1 MKSILEVLKLSTA
14 YLQDKGIDNARRQ
27 AEDLIADALG
37 IQRLNLYLDFDRPL
51 IDTELAI
58 CRERLARR
66 GRGEPLAYIH
76 GETTFSGC
84 RLVINQDVLIPRQ
97 ETEILVEK
105 IADRLASMNLQGKVL
120 WDLCCG
126 SGCIGIA
133 LKKRFPELSVVLSDL
148 SKAALDVAK
157 QNADINDVQVKIRH
171 GDLLEPFQGEK
182 AHFVVSN
189 PPYISER
196 EFSTLDKE
204 VKQYEPKMALL
215 AGASGLEFY
224 QRFAAALMKYL
235 EPRAFVW
242 FEIGY
247 DQGKALTALFQEHF
261 WKKMAVEKDWSGHD
275 RFFFLETE

>member
-1 MKSILEVLKLSTA
+1 MKSILDVLKLSTA
-14 YLQDKGIDNARRQ
+14 YLKDKGIDNARRQ

-37 IQRLNLYLDFDRPL
+37 IQRLNLYLNFDRPL
-51 IDTELAI
+51 TDAELAV

-66 GRGEPLAYIH
+66 SRGEPLAYIH
-76 GETTFSGC
+76 GETTFYGC
-84 RLVINQDVLIPRQ
+84 RLVVNPEVLIPRQ

-105 IADRLASMNLQGKVL
+105 IAGRLASMDLQGKVL

-148 SKAALDVAK
+148 STAALDVAK
-157 QNADINDVQVKIRH
+157 QNAKMNDVEVEIRH
-171 GDLLEPFQGEK
+171 GDLLTPFKGEK

-189 PPYISER
+189 PPYISES
-196 EFSTLDKE
+196 EFSTLGKE

-215 AGASGLEFY
+215 AGTSGLEFY
-224 QRFAAALMKYL
+224 QRFATTLMEYL

-247 DQGKALTALFQEHF
+247 NQGAALISLFQEHF
-261 WKKMAVEKDWSGHD
+261 WKKISIEKDWSGHD
-275 RFFFLETE
+275 RFFLLETE